1 MKIYELLGLEPYEQF
16 KIKNS
21 DSIFCFNPDDDLCY
35 ITSKFTKMLGGH
47 IEKTTV
53 HVCGNKL
60 KVLDLI
66 HNPDLINK
74 IDDEKETKKES
85 KKEIILNLHD
95 SIILSGIE
103 TQYNSDVKS
112 VKKIKNWPG
121 FTMKLKDNE
130 NWEDYFEIN
139 FLELDFLED
148 NIRYCDMIEFEIGKN
163 EKGYYVAKQ
172 I

>member
-16 KIKNS
+16 KIKNNE
-21 DSIFCFNPDDDLCY
+21 SIFCFNPDDDLCY
-35 ITSKFTKMLGGH
+35 ITFKLTKMLGGH

-74 IDDEKETKKES
+74 IDDEKETKKE
-85 KKEIILNLHD
+85 IILNLHD

-112 VKKIKNWPG
+112 VKKIKKWSG
-121 FTMKLKDNE
+121 FTMKLKDKE
-130 NWEDYFEIN
+130 NWEYYFGIN
-139 FLELDFLED
+139 FLELDFLKD
-148 NIRYCDMIEFEIGKN
+148 NIEDCSMIEFEIGKD
-163 EKGYYVAKQ
+163 EKGCYVAKQ

>member
-21 DSIFCFNPDDDLCY
+21 DSIYCFNPDDDLCY
-35 ITSKFTKMLGGH
+35 ITSKFIKMLGGH

-66 HNPDLINK
+66 HNPILINK
-74 IDDEKETKKES
+74 IDDEKET

-112 VKKIKNWPG
+112 VKKIKKWSG
-121 FTMKLKDNE
+121 FTMKLKDKE
-130 NWEDYFEIN
+130 NWEYYFGIN

-148 NIRYCDMIEFEIGKN
+148 KIEDCSMIEFEIGKD
-163 EKGYYVAKQ
+163 EKGCYVAKQ

>member
-35 ITSKFTKMLGGH
+35 ITFKLTKILGGH

-74 IDDEKETKKES
+74 IDDEKETKKE
-85 KKEIILNLHD
+85 IILNLHD

-112 VKKIKNWPG
+112 VKKIKKWSG
-121 FTMKLKDNE
+121 FTMKLKDKE
-130 NWEDYFEIN
+130 NWEYYFGIN
-139 FLELDFLED
+139 FLELDFLKD
-148 NIRYCDMIEFEIGKN
+148 NIGYCDMIEFEIGKD
-163 EKGYYVAKQ
+163 EKGRYVAKQ

>member
-21 DSIFCFNPDDDLCY
+21 DSIYCFNPDDDLCY
-35 ITSKFTKMLGGH
+35 ITSKFIKMLGGH

-74 IDDEKETKKES
+74 IDDEKETKKE
-85 KKEIILNLHD
+85 IILNLHD

-112 VKKIKNWPG
+112 VKKIKKWSG
-121 FTMKLKDNE
+121 FTMKLKDKE
-130 NWEDYFEIN
+130 NWEYYFGIN

-148 NIRYCDMIEFEIGKN
+148 KIEDCSMIEFEIGKD
-163 EKGYYVAKQ
+163 EKGRYVAKQ

>member
-35 ITSKFTKMLGGH
+35 ITFKPTKILGGH

-74 IDDEKETKKES
+74 IDDEKEVQ
-85 KKEIILNLHD
+85 KEIILNLHD

-112 VKKIKNWPG
+112 VKKIKKWSG
-121 FTMKLKDNE
+121 FTMKLKDKE
-130 NWEDYFEIN
+130 DWEYYFGIN

-148 NIRYCDMIEFEIGKN
+148 KIEDCSMIEFEIGKD
-163 EKGYYVAKQ
+163 EKGCYVAKQ
-172 I
+172 V

>member
-21 DSIFCFNPDDDLCY
+21 DSIYCFNPDDDLCY
-35 ITSKFTKMLGGH
+35 ITFKLTKMLGGH

-74 IDDEKETKKES
+74 IDDEKETKKET

-112 VKKIKNWPG
+112 VKKIKKWSG
-121 FTMKLKDNE
+121 FTMKLKDKE
-130 NWEDYFEIN
+130 NWEYYFGIN

-148 NIRYCDMIEFEIGKN
+148 KIEDCSMIEFEIGKD
-163 EKGYYVAKQ
+163 EKGCYVAKQ

>member
-21 DSIFCFNPDDDLCY
+21 DSIYCFNPDDDLCY
-35 ITSKFTKMLGGH
+35 ITSKFIKMLGGH

-74 IDDEKETKKES
+74 IDDEKETKKE
-85 KKEIILNLHD
+85 IILNLHD

-112 VKKIKNWPG
+112 VKKIKKWSG
-121 FTMKLKDNE
+121 FTMKLKDKE
-130 NWEDYFEIN
+130 NWEYYFGIN
-139 FLELDFLED
+139 FLELDFLKD
-148 NIRYCDMIEFEIGKN
+148 NIGYCDMIEFEIGKD
-163 EKGYYVAKQ
+163 EKGRYVAKQ

>member
-35 ITSKFTKMLGGH
+35 ITFKPTKILGGH

-74 IDDEKETKKES
+74 IDDEKETKKE
-85 KKEIILNLHD
+85 IILNLHD

-112 VKKIKNWPG
+112 VKKIKKWSG
-121 FTMKLKDNE
+121 FTMKLKDKE
-130 NWEDYFEIN
+130 DWEYYFGIN
-139 FLELDFLED
+139 FLELDFLKD
-148 NIRYCDMIEFEIGKN
+148 NIGYCDMIEFEIGKD
-163 EKGYYVAKQ
+163 EKGCYVAKQ

>member
-35 ITSKFTKMLGGH
+35 ITFKPTKILGGH

-74 IDDEKETKKES
+74 IDDEKETKKE
-85 KKEIILNLHD
+85 IILNLHD

-112 VKKIKNWPG
+112 VKKIKKWSG
-121 FTMKLKDNE
+121 FTMKLKDKE
-130 NWEDYFEIN
+130 DWEYYFGIN
-139 FLELDFLED
+139 FLELDFLKD
-148 NIRYCDMIEFEIGKN
+148 NIGYCDMIEFEIGKD
-163 EKGYYVAKQ
+163 EKGRYVAKQ